1 MVTKKIW
8 FSWYGYALYLC
19 SQSLCGILTSNTQFA
34 LKHLSFIISMYG
46 LNISKCCIQ
55 TQHLV
60 HKSTIMNSIP
70 QSHSLCFLLS
80 LNGKQQTSF
89 ITNCSELLQNT
100 NFPSFFFNS
109 QFFLGLFFVHI
120 HLRLK
125 WVIPYQ
131 VNSNSS
137 SFRGLSSQ
145 TCANID
151 KYTEIFALII
161 NG

>member
-1 MVTKKIW
+1 M
-8 FSWYGYALYLC
+8 LYIDTTFGPQVHRHEFYP
-19 SQSLCGILTSNTQFA
+19 SVTQFM
-34 LKHLSFIISMYG
+34 LSFI
-46 LNISKCCIQ
+46 LEWQ
-55 TQHLV
+55 TTNLPH
-60 HKSTIMNSIP
+60 HKLFRTFTKH
-70 QSHSLCFLLS
+70 QFSL
-80 LNGKQQTSF
+80 
-89 ITNCSELLQNT
+89 
-100 NFPSFFFNS
+100 FFFNS

-145 TCANID
+145 TCVNID

-161 NG
+161 NGWNLTTYPWKCVDFKENKSLK

>member
-1 MVTKKIW
+1 MVWTSVNAVYRHNIW
-8 FSWYGYALYLC
+8 S
-19 SQSLCGILTSNTQFA
+19 TSPPPW
-34 LKHLSFIISMYG
+34 I
-46 LNISKCCIQ
+46 
-55 TQHLV
+55 
-60 HKSTIMNSIP
+60 
-70 QSHSLCFLLS
+70 LS
-80 LNGKQQTSF
+80 LSHTVYAF
-89 ITNCSELLQNT
+89 IYPWMALPTNLPHHKLFRTFTKHKFSL
-100 NFPSFFFNS
+100 FFFNS

-145 TCANID
+145 ICANID

-161 NG
+161 NGWDLTTYPWKCLDFKENKSLK